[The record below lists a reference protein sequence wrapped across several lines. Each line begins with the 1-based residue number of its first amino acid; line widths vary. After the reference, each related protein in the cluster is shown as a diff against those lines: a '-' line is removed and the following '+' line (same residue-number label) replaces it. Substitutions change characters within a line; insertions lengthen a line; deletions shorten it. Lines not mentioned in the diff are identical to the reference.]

1 MGDMGLGF
9 LYVREDLLDGLP
21 RIQYGFRQLARMEYH
36 VFPHDPA
43 GDTVMDWT
51 ASPTAGGHFEVGTVS
66 NTTAAC
72 LTHSLDYIMR
82 IGVEN
87 IQAHRVPMLRRLHT
101 EIPRLGFQPMT
112 PADSVSPI
120 VTFSKE
126 DIRPLAAKLRQA
138 KIDVAVY
145 PHRIRISPSVYNDQS
160 DIEKLLAA
168 LT

>member
-1 MGDMGLGF
+1 
-9 LYVREDLLDGLP
+9 
-21 RIQYGFRQLARMEYH
+21 
-36 VFPHDPA
+36 
-43 GDTVMDWT
+43 
-51 ASPTAGGHFEVGTVS
+51 
-66 NTTAAC
+66 
-72 LTHSLDYIMR
+72 
-82 IGVEN
+82 
-87 IQAHRVPMLRRLHT
+87 
-101 EIPRLGFQPMT
+101 MT

-126 DIRPLAAKLRQA
+126 DMRPLAAKLRQA